1 MEILSF
7 LNIIKD
13 FFFLVGYVTN
23 YNLFPEPL
31 SAEEEEMYLKLY
43 EEGDENAK
51 KVLIER
57 NLRLVAHIAKKY
69 NSPLVDQEDIISIGT
84 IGLIKAVNSY
94 KEDKNCKFSTYAS
107 LKIKAA
113 IIDEIRRH
121 SPISRRDVS
130 KVNEYN
136 CAVESLQNKLLREP
150 KADEIAKY
158 LNIQSEEVNKIE
170 NTINLMS
177 TTSLDTVIFQGN
189 NEVSIIDTIKE
200 DDSLS
205 PESIIEEKE
214 KLEILTKAIDM
225 LKEKDKLV
233 LALYYYEELTLKE
246 IGYILEVSES
256 RVSQLHSRAIV
267 NLRNTIKK
275 LNYKIS

>member
-1 MEILSF
+1 MTTQSQEEFIVNNM
-7 LNIIKD
+7 NIVK
-13 FFFLVGYVTN
+13 N
-23 YNLFPEPL
+23 
-31 SAEEEEMYLKLY
+31 
-43 EEGDENAK
+43 
-51 KVLIER
+51 
-57 NLRLVAHIAKKY
+57 IASKY
-69 NSPLVDQEDIISIGT
+69 YTDK
-84 IGLIKAVNSY
+84 IGLDYEDLVSY
-94 KEDKNCKFSTYAS
+94 GVMGLIDARKKFDESRGVKFSTYAS

-233 LALYYYEELTLKE
+233 LALYYYEELTLME
-246 IGYILEVSES
+246 IGYILVVSES

-275 LNYKIS
+275 LNNKIS

>member
-1 MEILSF
+1 MTTQSQEEFIVNNM
-7 LNIIKD
+7 NIVK
-13 FFFLVGYVTN
+13 N
-23 YNLFPEPL
+23 
-31 SAEEEEMYLKLY
+31 
-43 EEGDENAK
+43 
-51 KVLIER
+51 
-57 NLRLVAHIAKKY
+57 IASKY
-69 NSPLVDQEDIISIGT
+69 YTDK
-84 IGLIKAVNSY
+84 IGLDYEDLVSY
-94 KEDKNCKFSTYAS
+94 GVMGLIDARKKFDESRGVKFSTYAS

>member
-1 MEILSF
+1 MLNEKTEEYILE
-7 LNIIKD
+7 NIN
-13 FFFLVGYVTN
+13 LVRYMASRYFTKNIGI
-23 YNLFPEPL
+23 E
-31 SAEEEEMYLKLY
+31 Y
-43 EEGDENAK
+43 EDLVSYGTMG
-51 KVLIER
+51 LIE
-57 NLRLVAHIAKKY
+57 AA
-69 NSPLVDQEDIISIGT
+69 
-84 IGLIKAVNSY
+84 NSY